1 MKNDESDVMKY
12 KSKRQAFSIVEIL
25 IVLAIISIVAGLSF
39 VSGRRQLTKEEE
51 NATVASFS
59 QLVSQ
64 GATAASSR
72 GIEVVLLRTA
82 NNFSLRRSDNNQ
94 ELDNFDMPS
103 TVVTNLALNG
113 EILRFAPQGW
123 VDVNSL
129 AALPSPVEFTTS
141 DNTYEL
147 TVSLI
152 GEVRTEV
159 Q

>member
-1 MKNDESDVMKY
+1 MKKQIKDVKN
-12 KSKRQAFSIVEIL
+12 KKRKQAFSLVEIL
-25 IVLAIISIVAGLSF
+25 IVLGIISIVAGFSF
-39 VSGRRQLTKEEE
+39 VSGRKQLSKQEE
-51 NATVASFS
+51 NATVASFT
-59 QLVSQ
+59 QLVLQ

-72 GIEVVLLRTA
+72 GVEVIIDRTGNHFSLLRV
-82 NNFSLRRSDNNQ
+82 DNNQ
-94 ELDNFDMPS
+94 ELDSFDMPFS
-103 TVVTNLALNG
+103 VASNLAPNG

-123 VDVNSL
+123 VDVGSL

-141 DNTYEL
+141 DKTYEL